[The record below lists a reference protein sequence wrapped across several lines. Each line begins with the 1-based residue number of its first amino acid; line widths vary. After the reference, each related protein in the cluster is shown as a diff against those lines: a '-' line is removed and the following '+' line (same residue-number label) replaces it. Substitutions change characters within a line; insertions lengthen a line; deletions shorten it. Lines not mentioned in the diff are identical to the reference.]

1 MEEEIVEKARGMGWM
16 PLEEFKGNPDRWRP
30 ADEFVQRGENYVP
43 ILKDRVKKLEEDL
56 SIALKVTK
64 AELADV
70 KKQGY
75 EQAKAEFEK
84 KTKELD
90 EKELEAVETQDVEKF
105 TKIKKEREG
114 LKAPEPVEDEPIVNP
129 VFEEWNAKNKW
140 YGTDPDLT
148 EEANVQFDALV
159 RLQEKKT
166 PGVQKPPEQLYAELE
181 KRVKSLYPDKF
192 KNPHREEPGDVEGG
206 DIPPAKKG
214 NTFSDLPK
222 AAKDAYERQ
231 RKHQEEQGR
240 KFSKEDYL
248 KIYNED

>member
-1 MEEEIVEKARGMGWM
+1 MAEEIGVEEKARGMGWM

-114 LKAPEPVEDEPIVNP
+114 L
-129 VFEEWNAKNKW
+129 
-140 YGTDPDLT
+140 
-148 EEANVQFDALV
+148 
-159 RLQEKKT
+159 RLQ
-166 PGVQKPPEQLYAELE
+166 
-181 KRVKSLYPDKF
+181 SL
-192 KNPHREEPGDVEGG
+192 
-206 DIPPAKKG
+206 
-214 NTFSDLPK
+214 
-222 AAKDAYERQ
+222 
-231 RKHQEEQGR
+231 
-240 KFSKEDYL
+240 
-248 KIYNED
+248 